1 MAASMRI
8 ILLRNVPKLGKKYDI
23 KDVADGYARNFLI
36 TRGLATYATRNAEAE
51 AEKLR
56 ATLENRGEAQEALL
70 EKELAE
76 LAGKTVSI
84 KRPANDKGHLF
95 SQIHPEDIAEVIA
108 HDIGIT
114 LKAEH
119 LVLSEPI
126 KTLGAHTVDIDV
138 HGHRAAITLIVE
150 KKTSDV

>member
-8 ILLRNVPKLGKKYDI
+8 ILLRNVQKLGKKYDI

-36 TRGLATYATRNAEAE
+36 TRGLAKYATRNAEAE

-126 KTLGAHTVDIDV
+126 KTLGAHTIEVAVRD
-138 HGHRAAITLIVE
+138 HHTTITIIVE
-150 KKTSDV
+150 KTSDV